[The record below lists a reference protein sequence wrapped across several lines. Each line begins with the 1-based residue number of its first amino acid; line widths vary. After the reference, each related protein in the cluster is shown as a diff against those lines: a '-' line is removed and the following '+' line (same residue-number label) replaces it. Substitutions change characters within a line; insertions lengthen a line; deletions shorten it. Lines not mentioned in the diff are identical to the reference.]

1 MVPRPLRHRVLL
13 NFEAQAENIPSDT
26 VLAQILNEV
35 KEKPVD
41 LVKPVPA

>member
-1 MVPRPLRHRVLL
+1 MRHRVLL

-35 KEKPVD
+35 PEKAADVGAA
-41 LVKPVPA
+41 VRV